1 MTAAL
6 DETRILT
13 IGAIALGGN
22 VACLLVLLARP
33 SGRLSSALI
42 RRLARGCR
50 VALAEAVG
58 TFGLVFAAALAAGG
72 PALAGGD
79 AAAPPLLGVA
89 LAQGLVM
96 AGLLAALAPT
106 GAGHCNP
113 AVTLGLFLAGR
124 CPLLS
129 SLGRGAA
136 QVSGALA
143 AGCLLAWLFGQAALA
158 ALPQPAPAL
167 SPKTVFLLEATGTF
181 LLTFVF
187 AATTADPRSRPN
199 APFAVGLTLGGLT
212 LALGPLTGAALNPA
226 RYLALALPAFDLR
239 QGLIY
244 LAGPLCG
251 GGVAAVFV
259 QLFLVPV
266 RPQPAQTAAA
276 AVGSSED
283 ERRAA

>member
-1 MTAAL
+1 MTTAL

-33 SGRLSSALI
+33 SGRLAAVPL

-72 PALAGGD
+72 PALAGGE
-79 AAAPPLLGVA
+79 AASPLLGVA

-96 AGLLAALAPT
+96 AGLLAALAPVS
-106 GAGHCNP
+106 ANHYNP

-124 CPLLS
+124 CPWPNA
-129 SLGRGAA
+129 LGRAAA
-136 QVSGALA
+136 QVSGAVA
-143 AGCLLAWLFGQAALA
+143 AGCLLAWVFGEAALA
-158 ALPQPAPAL
+158 GLPRPAAPL
-167 SPKTVFLLEATGTF
+167 SPKAVFLLEAVGAF
-181 LLTFVF
+181 LFTLVF
-187 AATTADPRSRPN
+187 AAATADARSGGH
-199 APFAVGLTLGGLT
+199 APFAVGLTLAGLT
-212 LALGPLTGAALNPA
+212 LALGPLTGAGLNPA

-259 QLFLVPV
+259 QLFLIPV
-266 RPQPAQTAAA
+266 HPQPAQSAA
-276 AVGSSED
+276 AVIPPVE
-283 ERRAA
+283 EPRRAA